1 MILVS
6 GVLALAASLAVDWS
20 AARAGLLP
28 RGFRPQDPSGPW
40 RRALVTGLLCLV
52 LWIAVFAPLAALAG
66 GAEAATP
73 AEGPVWGLFALHG
86 LFALFLV
93 TWLVA
98 GREAGSWRRELGLRA
113 RRPGLEIGL
122 GLAAGFGAWLVVI
135 ASLVLVGLTL
145 VALGQEDLLPSE
157 PPAVVP
163 WIASLSIVLR
173 LGVSL
178 SAGIFEELFFRGFLQ
193 PRAGIVASTALFV
206 LAHSAY
212 QQPLMLVGI
221 TMLSLIFAALV
232 WWRRNLLSA
241 IVAHAVFDAV
251 QLLIIVPR
259 AVDLLARAAGH

>member
-1 MILVS
+1 MILAS
-6 GVLALAASLAVDWS
+6 GVLALAASLAIDWS

-28 RGFRPQDPSGPW
+28 RGFRPEDPSGPW

-52 LWIAVFAPLAALAG
+52 LWIAVFAPLAALGSAD
-66 GAEAATP
+66 AASA

-93 TWLVA
+93 TWLLA
-98 GREAGSWRRELGLRA
+98 GREAANWKSELGLRA

-122 GLAAGFGAWLVVI
+122 GIAAGLGAWLVVI
-135 ASLVLVGLTL
+135 ASLVVVGLTL
-145 VALGQEDLLPSE
+145 VALGHEDLLPSE

-163 WIASLSIVLR
+163 WVASLSIGLR

-178 SAGIFEELFFRGFLQ
+178 SAGVFEELFFRGFLQ
-193 PRAGIVASTALFV
+193 PRAGILVSTALFV
-206 LAHSAY
+206 LAHSSY

-221 TMLSLIFAALV
+221 TMLSLIFAGLV
-232 WWRRNLLSA
+232 WWRRNLFAA

-259 AVDLLARAAGH
+259 AVELLGRTAGG